1 MKKVLFSIE
10 LNERNLYRR
19 DYIIKKFSK
28 YKDISKSS
36 ILEIGIGNGKY
47 GFLFGDRFE
56 QYFGIDIDKE
66 YVELA
71 KENIPKNAKVV
82 YKIGNAEK
90 IPFRRKFDILF
101 YPSSWH
107 FINNFSEAMGQAKRV
122 LKDNGIIAILEPSNN
137 SGWAD
142 PRLRKDSPKFD
153 KKLFYRK
160 IKSLERGRNAILSQK
175 KFQILED
182 EFNFKKKFRFY
193 ILKSNK
199 KP

>member
-1 MKKVLFSIE
+1 M
-10 LNERNLYRR
+10 
-19 DYIIKKFSK
+19 
-28 YKDISKSS
+28 
-36 ILEIGIGNGKY
+36 
-47 GFLFGDRFE
+47 
-56 QYFGIDIDKE
+56 
-66 YVELA
+66 
-71 KENIPKNAKVV
+71 V

-107 FINNFSEAMGQAKRV
+107 FINNFSKAMGQAKRV